1 MAAAGPRGRGGRAPA
16 AAALRLAPL
25 LGAALGSA
33 RAAVYFQEQFL
44 DRGWKRWVS
53 SEYKVDLGR
62 FKLPAGKFYGDAET
76 VNLIIISLQVY
87 KLVETLNFMLSPH
100 NLNHLVTKGRLVIQY
115 TIVVGDMLRFF
126 SSNLDQKN
134 LSGDSHY
141 YIMFG
146 PDICGSETK
155 KVHVILNY
163 KNKPHPIKKV
173 IRCKTYEVKVDNKM
187 VASGN
192 LEDDLEFLPL
202 RKINDP
208 TVRKPT
214 DWDDRMQIDDPNDI
228 KPEDWDEPEYVM
240 DTSAGKPEDWDDAV
254 NGEWHYPMVKNPL
267 YRGEWKPRQID
278 KPNYRGVRSGTIF
291 DNFLITDD
299 EVYAENFGN
308 ETMGKNR
315 GHMKFLREKG
325 LQKKNTLSNS
335 FKEKL
340 ERKKESGKDRA
351 VRNTI
356 KKEEL

>member
-141 YIMFG
+141 YIMF
-146 PDICGSETK
+146 
-155 KVHVILNY
+155 
-163 KNKPHPIKKV
+163 
-173 IRCKTYEVKVDNKM
+173 
-187 VASGN
+187 
-192 LEDDLEFLPL
+192 
-202 RKINDP
+202 
-208 TVRKPT
+208 VRKPT

-267 YRGEWKPRQID
+267 YR
-278 KPNYRGVRSGTIF
+278 V
-291 DNFLITDD
+291 
-299 EVYAENFGN
+299 
-308 ETMGKNR
+308 
-315 GHMKFLREKG
+315 
-325 LQKKNTLSNS
+325 
-335 FKEKL
+335 
-340 ERKKESGKDRA
+340 
-351 VRNTI
+351 
-356 KKEEL
+356 

>member
-16 AAALRLAPL
+16 AAALRLALL

-44 DRGWKRWVS
+44 DRGWVRAGGERGWLPVT
-53 SEYKVDLGR
+53 VDLER
-62 FKLPAGKFYGDAET
+62 FKLPVGKFYGD
-76 VNLIIISLQVY
+76 VY
-87 KLVETLNFMLSPH
+87 KLVETLIFMLSPH
-100 NLNHLVTKGRLVIQY
+100 VLNHLVTKGRLVLQY
-115 TIVVGDMLRFF
+115 TVKHEQEIDCGGGYVKIF

-134 LSGDSHY
+134 RSGDSHY
-141 YIMFG
+141 CIMFG

-163 KNKPHPIKKV
+163 KNKPYPIKKFLKIELAFFKTWV
-173 IRCKTYEVKVDNKM
+173 DGDTHLYTLIIRPDQTYEVKVDNKM

-192 LEDDLEFLPL
+192 LEDDLEFLPP

-214 DWDDRMQIDDPNDI
+214 DWDDQMQIDDPNDI
-228 KPEDWDEPEYVM
+228 KPEIICCLYSALLDYFISTGYMFDKVELC
-240 DTSAGKPEDWDDAV
+240 TSFAF
-254 NGEWHYPMVKNPL
+254 
-267 YRGEWKPRQID
+267 QIFLCLFTA
-278 KPNYRGVRSGTIF
+278 GTIF

-308 ETMGKNR
+308 ETWRRTEGP
-315 GHMKFLREKG
+315 EKEINIM
-325 LQKKNTLSNS
+325 QK
-335 FKEKL
+335 
-340 ERKKESGKDRA
+340 RKKESGKDRA